1 MAQYILY
8 MTLAA
13 FRALHEEGQYLLWI
27 SESVHI
33 GERETPDYCYEL
45 YQLYSFYI
53 ELRIPKWPGQRI
65 MICSFCKAG
74 RLEPYLQEI
83 NISGIVCGS

>member
-1 MAQYILY
+1 

-13 FRALHEEGQYLLWI
+13 FRALNEEGQYLLWI
-27 SESVHI
+27 NESVHI
-33 GERETPDYCYEL
+33 GERDTPYHCYEL

-53 ELRIPKWPGQRI
+53 ELRIPKWPGEPT
-65 MICSFCKAG
+65 MICTFCKDR

-83 NISGIVCGS
+83 NISGIVCQ